1 LSPVAICYFL
11 LPIDVLQIFTTEF
24 TTKAMSALTLT
35 KTKFSIVCCEET
47 EATQK
52 ISKAVESW
60 QLPGVRSLIGS
71 EQPPLA
77 VTDAIAQSDYAIFI
91 SPCAQP
97 CSQIKVSP
105 LSVAQ
110 LPHEADADTAA
121 LSDAQ
126 SPASLLHSVHSRH
139 GQTPQAWLFQLPA
152 TEIRAQR
159 PQPVSTQKSVA
170 QALNQIEI
178 FVRNYTRAIA
188 PTIPSSAE
196 PIAEA
201 AAESHQPPHQPPHQ
215 KSAVQKQAALSHYRR
230 I

>member
-1 LSPVAICYFL
+1 
-11 LPIDVLQIFTTEF
+11 
-24 TTKAMSALTLT
+24 MSALTLT

-71 EQPPLA
+71 DQPPLA

-105 LSVAQ
+105 LSLAQ
-110 LPHEADADTAA
+110 LPGDAD
-121 LSDAQ
+121 SDAQ
-126 SPASLLHSVHSRH
+126 SPESLLHSVHSRH

-188 PTIPSSAE
+188 PAAPGHVTGHVTGNATGHVTAQATGNAHPQPTTQAQSAPKPS
-196 PIAEA
+196 
-201 AAESHQPPHQPPHQ
+201 QP
-215 KSAVQKQAALSHYRR
+215 AALSHYRR